1 MFIKITEVK
10 FKNFMSYIEE
20 TIFIPENG
28 VVLINGKNGN
38 GKSSILE
45 SVYYGLFGKPFRKIS
60 QSELINTTTNR
71 DMQVQISF
79 EIGTDSYSIIRGQK
93 PQKFEIYKNSDLILQ
108 DSKSLDYQKM
118 LEESILKTNESVFK
132 QLVLLG
138 ANIPTSKNFSE
149 LSNKEREDLFKYI
162 IDIGIFS
169 EYSEIAKTR
178 IKELKQE
185 FSQADTSLNQ
195 LVSLKEKL
203 KQDIERQEIQNA
215 NIEDSKSLKIA
226 ELQEEQKVLK
236 ENITKLESANE
247 ILGISKTEEIQSI
260 SLEITDL
267 TSQANKSKNIISTST
282 NQLALISKLE
292 SSHNSCLSCSEL
304 VKISGIDIS
313 EKPALEEQRDYNTN
327 IVETCKIRLNELN
340 EQLTKLQEINKKIE
354 LVNQKLNS
362 FNSSYNNIDEKIKI
376 IRDVQPAVID
386 YSTLEDISEQ
396 EKNLIQNKIELE
408 SKIIDFISF
417 QDLVSDKNLKGHILE
432 QSLPVINKWINY
444 FLESFG
450 NFPFLFTINSDLTES
465 IFTMDGS
472 NLQKSF
478 NSLSNGQKLRI
489 VFSILFSFLKYSE
502 ERNTT
507 HYNILFLDEVLD
519 SSLDTEGRIELINI
533 LRTEFQDRSINIISH
548 NQEIREAEE
557 IFENIYTI
565 ESAGIGLGSKLKSH
579 KEQE

>member
-20 TIFIPENG
+20 TTFTPENG
-28 VVLINGKNGN
+28 VVLINGSNGK

-60 QSELINTTTNR
+60 QSELINTTTNK
-71 DMQVQISF
+71 DMQVKISF
-79 EIGTDSYSIIRGQK
+79 EIGTDAYTVIRGQK
-93 PQKFEIYKNSDLILQ
+93 PQKFEIYKNTDLILQ

-118 LEESILKTNESVFK
+118 LEENILKTNESVFK

-149 LSNKEREDLFKYI
+149 LSNKEREELFKYI
-162 IDIGIFS
+162 IDIGIFT
-169 EYSEIAKTR
+169 EYTDIAKSR

-185 FSQADTSLNQ
+185 FSQEDSTLNQ
-195 LVSLKEKL
+195 LISLKVKL
-203 KQDIERQEIQNA
+203 TQDIERQEIQNT
-215 NIEDSKSLKIA
+215 NIKASKDQKIK
-226 ELQEEQKVLK
+226 ELQDEQSGLT
-236 ENITKLESANE
+236 ENINKL
-247 ILGISKTEEIQSI
+247 KTAQSI
-260 SLEITDL
+260 VGSPKDDEIKRTSLEIADL
-267 TSQANKSKNIISTST
+267 TSDINKSNNAITAAK
-282 NQLALISKLE
+282 NQLALILKLE
-292 SSHNSCLSCSEL
+292 ASHNSCLSCSEL
-304 VKISGIDIS
+304 VKISGIDIL
-313 EKPALEEQRDYNTN
+313 EKPGLEKLIKDHTQ
-327 IVETCKIRLNELN
+327 IVNDCKIELQKLNEEL
-340 EQLTKLQEINKKIE
+340 LKSQELNKKID
-354 LVNQKLNS
+354 LINQKLNS
-362 FNSSYNNIDEKIKI
+362 CISSYNNIDEKIKI
-376 IRDVQPAVID
+376 IQDVQPVLID
-386 YSTLEDISEQ
+386 YSTLRDISEQ
-396 EKNLIQNKIELE
+396 EEKLIKNKIELE
-408 SKIIDFISF
+408 NKIIDFVSF

-450 NFPFLFTINSDLTES
+450 NFPFLFTINTDLTES

-489 VFSILFSFLKYSE
+489 VFSILFAFLKYSE

-533 LRTEFQDRSINIISH
+533 LRTEFQERSINIISH

-557 IFENIYTI
+557 LFENIYTI
-565 ESAGIGLGSKLKSH
+565 ESAGAGLGSKLTSH
-579 KEQE
+579 KEQQ